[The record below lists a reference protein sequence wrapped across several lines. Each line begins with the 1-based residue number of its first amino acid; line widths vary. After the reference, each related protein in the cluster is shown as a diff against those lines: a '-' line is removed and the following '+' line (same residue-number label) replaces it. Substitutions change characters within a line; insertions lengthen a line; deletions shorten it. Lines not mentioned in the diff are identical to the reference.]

1 MAESQ
6 SVSQALSRAGLL
18 VLGVDTCGT
27 SGTVAL
33 ARIAGGEA
41 RILRQKELAG
51 RTYSA
56 TLVAAV
62 GELLTEHGVHLRN
75 VGAIVVVHGPGSFT
89 GVRVGLSAVKG
100 LAEPGRIPV
109 VALSRLEV
117 LAAKAGVESAALD
130 AHRREVFLRL
140 EEPDGSTRELLA
152 GAEDLSQASARGV
165 ETSPV
170 PKGEGPGAPRSGG
183 ATPRPTKVAV
193 CDEAAEALLGSA
205 WQGTE
210 LVQSDAPTAAD
221 AIELC
226 VGRILAGEF
235 ADVALLDGH
244 YLRRSDAEIFGD
256 SAKSAAG
263 EEPRVKVRRM
273 VAGDVDRVVDLAART
288 QHAPGWQRRA
298 YETAIDPESRPR
310 RIALVAEE
318 RSTGVLA
325 GYVVASSTAPEAEL
339 ESIVTAAA
347 HQRRGV
353 ARELFSALKAELR
366 RQGVRE
372 VMLEVRAGNQGAHG
386 FYRFLGFA
394 EEGRRLGYYSDP
406 PEDAV
411 LMRLRLQGSY

>member
-1 MAESQ
+1 
-6 SVSQALSRAGLL
+6 
-18 VLGVDTCGT
+18 
-27 SGTVAL
+27 
-33 ARIAGGEA
+33 
-41 RILRQKELAG
+41 
-51 RTYSA
+51 
-56 TLVAAV
+56 
-62 GELLTEHGVHLRN
+62 
-75 VGAIVVVHGPGSFT
+75 
-89 GVRVGLSAVKG
+89 
-100 LAEPGRIPV
+100 
-109 VALSRLEV
+109 
-117 LAAKAGVESAALD
+117 
-130 AHRREVFLRL
+130 
-140 EEPDGSTRELLA
+140 
-152 GAEDLSQASARGV
+152 
-165 ETSPV
+165 
-170 PKGEGPGAPRSGG
+170 
-183 ATPRPTKVAV
+183 
-193 CDEAAEALLGSA
+193 
-205 WQGTE
+205 
-210 LVQSDAPTAAD
+210 VQSDAPTAAD